1 MSIDINEIKE
11 ELDQL
16 CKDYVDIVSKMKNN
30 KIINDD
36 IYLNCVSNKIVVLL
50 IRANINYNRLY
61 S

>member
-36 IYLNCVSNKIVVLL
+36 IYLNCVSNKIEFLEKNEMVKTK
-50 IRANINYNRLY
+50 
-61 S
+61 

>member
-1 MSIDINEIKE
+1 MSIDISEIKE

-36 IYLNCVSNKIVVLL
+36 IYLNCVSNKIEFLEKNEMVKTK
-50 IRANINYNRLY
+50 
-61 S
+61 

>member
-1 MSIDINEIKE
+1 MSIDIKEIKE

-36 IYLNCVSNKIVVLL
+36 IYLNCVSNKIEFLEKNEM
-50 IRANINYNRLY
+50 IKTK
-61 S
+61 

>member
-16 CKDYVDIVSKMKNN
+16 CKDYLDIVSKMKNN

-36 IYLNCVSNKIVVLL
+36 IYLNCVSNKIEFLEKNEMVKTK
-50 IRANINYNRLY
+50 
-61 S
+61 

>member
-36 IYLNCVSNKIVVLL
+36 IYLNCVSNKIEFLEKNDL
-50 IRANINYNRLY
+50 IKTK
-61 S
+61 

>member
-36 IYLNCVSNKIVVLL
+36 IYLNCVCNKIEFLEKNEMVKTK
-50 IRANINYNRLY
+50 
-61 S
+61 

>member
-36 IYLNCVSNKIVVLL
+36 IYLNCVSNKIEFLERNEMVKTK
-50 IRANINYNRLY
+50 
-61 S
+61 

>member
-16 CKDYVDIVSKMKNN
+16 CKDYVDIVSKMKNK

-36 IYLNCVSNKIVVLL
+36 IYLNCVSNKIEFLEKNEMVKTK
-50 IRANINYNRLY
+50 
-61 S
+61 

>member
-36 IYLNCVSNKIVVLL
+36 IYLNCISNKIEFLEKNEMVKTK
-50 IRANINYNRLY
+50 
-61 S
+61 

>member
-36 IYLNCVSNKIVVLL
+36 IYLNCVSNKIEFLEKNEM
-50 IRANINYNRLY
+50 IKTK
-61 S
+61 

>member
-36 IYLNCVSNKIVVLL
+36 IYLNCVFNKIEFLEKNEMVKTK
-50 IRANINYNRLY
+50 
-61 S
+61 